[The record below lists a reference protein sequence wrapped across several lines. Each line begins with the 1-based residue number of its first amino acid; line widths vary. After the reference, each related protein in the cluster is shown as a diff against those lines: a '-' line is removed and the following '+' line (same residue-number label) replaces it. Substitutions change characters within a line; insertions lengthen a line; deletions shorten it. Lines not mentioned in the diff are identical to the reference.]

1 MMTPAQL
8 MAYEFKSAG
17 RNAYKADD
25 VDAFFGEVAVNYE
38 RLYRENIELSKR
50 ISLLADKLEQYKTD
64 EGEIKQAVVAAQKAA
79 NLIVKEAE
87 ESVSGAKA
95 EAEAILAA
103 AREEAEA
110 ISAEAER
117 QAIADSELLLS
128 ISRDKAEEIIA
139 KAKEKAH
146 EIIIE
151 ANDAASSTLGAANRT
166 VTSESLHF
174 EMLKKEVSEFK
185 ALILSQYKA
194 HIELISK
201 LPEIAVE
208 EAEKLQVEASPLES
222 EEAPQVDEAPC
233 ADVGALEFIEAD
245 EATDVEVPVEGEEV
259 VQTELPYDFFAED
272 TPLEFVDEEAAEDEP
287 VVTVDEFEASVD
299 EDEAQPDET
308 DNESNTPDI
317 PISRRFSVDI
327 GRLEEATEDVPVDD
341 ASVDGEDD
349 VSSEA
354 DDEAD
359 YEAETS
365 DDGEYDEDDS
375 EDEEYDGELDGD
387 DDEAEDDEDSDSDD
401 DAPRSTS
408 FFDMFEKVD
417 SEEDE
422 DDDDEDDDKPTR
434 RGFFWRKK

>member
-64 EGEIKQAVVAAQKAA
+64 EGEIKQAVIAAQRAA
-79 NLIVKEAE
+79 SLIVKEAE
-87 ESVSGAKA
+87 ESVAGAKA

-103 AREEAEA
+103 AREEADA
-110 ISAEAER
+110 IKAEAER

-128 ISRDKAEEIIA
+128 ISSDKAEEIIA

-151 ANDAASSTLGAANRT
+151 ANDTASSTLGAANRT

-185 ALILSQYKA
+185 AFILSQYKA

-201 LPEIAVE
+201 LPEIAIE
-208 EAEKLQVEASPLES
+208 EAEKLQADSVSVEAT
-222 EEAPQVDEAPC
+222 EAPQGDEVPC
-233 ADVGALEFIEAD
+233 ETAGALQFVEAD
-245 EATDVEVPVEGEEV
+245 ESAADEEPVEGEEV
-259 VQTELPYDFFAED
+259 VQTELPYDFFAVD
-272 TPLEFVDEEAAEDEP
+272 TPLEFVEDEPEEEP
-287 VVTVDEFEASVD
+287 VVTVDEFETSAKD
-299 EDEAQPDET
+299 GDTQAEEAEEE
-308 DNESNTPDI
+308 NATPDI

-327 GRLEEATEDVPVDD
+327 GRL
-341 ASVDGEDD
+341 
-349 VSSEA
+349 
-354 DDEAD
+354 
-359 YEAETS
+359 
-365 DDGEYDEDDS
+365 
-375 EDEEYDGELDGD
+375 
-387 DDEAEDDEDSDSDD
+387 DDEAEDEPVDGESFEGEDEVASGDETDYESESADDEEYDETDAEDDDEEDSDSDD
-401 DAPRSTS
+401 DVPRSTA

-417 SEEDE
+417 SDE
-422 DDDDEDDDKPTR
+422 DDDEDDEDDDKPTR